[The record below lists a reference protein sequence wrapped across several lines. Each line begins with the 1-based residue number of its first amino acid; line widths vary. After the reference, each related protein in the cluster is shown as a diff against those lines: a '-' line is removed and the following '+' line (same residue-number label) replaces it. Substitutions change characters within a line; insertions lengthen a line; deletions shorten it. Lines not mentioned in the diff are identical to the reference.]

1 VVLAIALTTI
11 VILQIRME
19 FRLSK
24 IRLPRRGDVLFA
36 LLALGIFA
44 SIGNVGAQV
53 YRCMEDGEVVYSN
66 QSSSARQKNCV
77 RVNAPKPTRAQIY
90 LDEPVKRVG
99 RNSAD
104 GLKPSPIA
112 SPSAFPRVD
121 ASTQKY
127 RDNDRAAILDE
138 ERRKETALLN
148 DLKREFNNGT
158 PERRA
163 DERDQQKY
171 LERVEKLK
179 QSILRA
185 ETNVKSLERE
195 LQSVK

>member
-1 VVLAIALTTI
+1 VIALILI
-11 VILQIRME
+11 VILQIRMK
-19 FRLSK
+19 FRLLK
-24 IRLPRRGDVLFA
+24 IRLPRRGYA
-36 LLALGIFA
+36 LLALLTLGIFTSSA
-44 SIGNVGAQV
+44 NVYAQV

-77 RVNAPKPTRAQIY
+77 RVIAPKPPRAQIY
-90 LDEPVKRVG
+90 SDEPVKRVG
-99 RNSAD
+99 RTSVDNP
-104 GLKPSPIA
+104 KPSPIA

-148 DLKREFNNGT
+148 ELKREFNNGT
-158 PERRA
+158 PERRI
-163 DERDQQKY
+163 DERDQAKY